1 VVTEPGLNTSI
12 TTDNRQ
18 FDASMKRSEAA
29 LDGIESGLRRT
40 GAAADNSGT
49 RMSRLS
55 RTLDAQSREAR
66 TLTQQF
72 TRLENETLDIGNA
85 LSRTAQRVTASSRAF
100 RLMRGQMYNASVQLQ
115 DFAVQVGAG
124 TSAMTAFSQNAP
136 QFLSFFGPKAAAI
149 GALIAALP
157 LLKAGLEAIIGPAFD
172 AQKAM
177 EDLEKATTAYK
188 EALDNANRSI
198 SELYQQFGNAGPFM
212 GKFYDDLS
220 ELASIDLENRLSRI
234 NDELTALF
242 KMRGGGDR
250 RAMIGDFFDLNIFF
264 GKGRK
269 EARALAS
276 AVLNA
281 QRQLEAAGD
290 NTEAQLAAQMA
301 LFKAM
306 SAAARARDG
315 ITEAE
320 QEILDLMQA
329 QVTMTARKFA
339 LENQGS
345 EAAAKAAADRAQNLA
360 DQERQLG
367 EQLQAALRE
376 QSLARYQ
383 QEQKAIEERQRLE
396 EEAAAKEQSY
406 IEMRAAQFTATQQR
420 IRAENGKA
428 MQDRIDDA
436 AKAEAAIEEERLDRA
451 KAAADA
457 ERALGEQLQAAM
469 RQQSLETYRAEQR
482 AIEETEAYI
491 LEMEKVFN
499 AAQQRMRDEEIAAT
513 EASLDRLFRART
525 VMYTIRF
532 AGEASVMDQPV
543 APSGGRM
550 NPGKTREELLAMGVP
565 EGNLENFILKPS
577 PSGGGRGGGGGA
589 TAVDPFIAKMEQLRE
604 SLMTEE
610 ELERQ
615 SYERRTQLL
624 EEFLQR
630 QPEKLKEYQDLQER
644 LQAEHQ
650 QRMAEIDVYRYGT
663 GLQQAE
669 TFFGDMATALRG
681 GNEQMMKIAQ
691 AFGAAEALINA
702 WRGYAQ
708 VIGDP
713 TVPWFAKVAK
723 AAAVLSAG
731 LGAVQAIK
739 GASPGGTSSGGGGA
753 AAVGGAAA
761 APIPTQTVAINLQ
774 GDTFSRATVEGLLEQ
789 IQSQLDRGGRL
800 VFQ

>member
-1 VVTEPGLNTSI
+1 MVTEPGLNTSI
-12 TTDNRQ
+12 TTDNSQ

-49 RMSRLS
+49 KMSRLS
-55 RTLDAQSREAR
+55 RTLDAQSREAQS
-66 TLTQQF
+66 LTQQF

-177 EDLEKATTAYK
+177 EELEKATTAYK
-188 EALDNANRSI
+188 EALDNANQSI

-234 NDELTALF
+234 NDELTELF
-242 KMRGGGDR
+242 KIGGAGDR
-250 RAMIGDFFDLNIFF
+250 RAMIADFFDLNIYL
-264 GKGRK
+264 GEGRK
-269 EARALAS
+269 EARALAN
-276 AVLNA
+276 AVLDA

-290 NTEAQLAAQMA
+290 NTEAQLSAQME

-315 ITEAE
+315 ISEAE
-320 QEILDLMQA
+320 QEVLDLMQA

-339 LENQGS
+339 LENQGG

-360 DQERQLG
+360 DQERMLG
-367 EQLQAALRE
+367 EQLQAALRG
-376 QSLARYQ
+376 QSLARYR

-406 IEMRAAQFTATQQR
+406 IEMRAAQFTAAQQR

-436 AKAEAAIEEERLDRA
+436 AKAEAVIEEERLDRA

-543 APSGGRM
+543 APDGGRM

-565 EGNLENFILKPS
+565 EANLENFILKPS
-577 PSGGGRGGGGGA
+577 PSGGGRGGGGA
-589 TAVDPFIAKMEQLRE
+589 AAVDPFIAKMEQLRE